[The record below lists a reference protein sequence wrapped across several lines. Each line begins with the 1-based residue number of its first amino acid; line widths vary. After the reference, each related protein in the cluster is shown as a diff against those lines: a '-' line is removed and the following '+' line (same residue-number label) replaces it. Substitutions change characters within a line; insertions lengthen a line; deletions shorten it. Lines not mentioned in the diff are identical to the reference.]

1 MREAFAKL
9 DYLNK
14 LKKFLS
20 TREGELIR
28 RGIKNIEELEK
39 LEEKER

>member
-20 TREGELIR
+20 TRKSGLIR
-28 RGIKNIEELEK
+28 RNIKNIEELEK
-39 LEEKER
+39 LEKEER